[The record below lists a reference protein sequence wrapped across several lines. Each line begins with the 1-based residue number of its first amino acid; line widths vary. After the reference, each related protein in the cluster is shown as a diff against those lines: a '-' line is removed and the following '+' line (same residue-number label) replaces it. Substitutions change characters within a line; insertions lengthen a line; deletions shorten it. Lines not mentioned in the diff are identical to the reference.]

1 MRISTATSTCTAA
14 LLVASLAGCG
24 PPLRV
29 DTVAP
34 DTFYREQIH
43 STLSSDELSDA
54 TRIALRRHSLLENY
68 EDDPEATVG
77 RLLDS
82 WRAGSGGANELFAMA
97 ELSLWQ
103 AERDD
108 DTRNYLAAAVYA
120 FAFLFP
126 EEEGALADPFDPRTR
141 LAADIY
147 NRALAKAML
156 DDDKKFVAPRSG
168 TFAMPHGD
176 IRVAFD
182 EADLDW
188 HGYRLTDFTP
198 VGELK
203 IEGIRNRYRRP
214 GLGAPLAAHPVP
226 PDGEYKA
233 DDLVG
238 PNNRVPIAAILRL
251 DGPRE
256 QLRSKAPLEAEL
268 VLYAS
273 TDEEQVRI
281 EDRVVPLEAEP
292 TVVLASTLYASRVWE
307 TELAAFLGNA
317 LSVKTR
323 PTLLR
328 ALHPY
333 ERGKIPVIFVHGT
346 ASSVFRWTD
355 MVNDLTSDPE
365 IRKRFQFWFYTYD
378 SGNPIA
384 YSAYHLRR
392 LLELQVAECDP
403 DGTDEALRRMVVIGH
418 SQGGLITKMT
428 AIDSGSRFWDGISR
442 KPFDEVKL
450 KPEVRELLADALFVE
465 PLPFVERVIFISTPH
480 RGSYLAGPQLVRRLA
495 QRLIRMPR
503 DVVGVGVAMSGLSSS
518 GDTYLTLQRM
528 PTSIDNMS
536 PGNPFIR
543 TLSRIPLDP
552 RVKAHSIIPVTDMAD
567 IENGEDGVVKYQS
580 AHIDGV
586 ESELV
591 VHDSHS
597 TQGNPITIEEVRRI
611 LHLHLQAP

>member
-1 MRISTATSTCTAA
+1 MKTSRMAFAWMAA
-14 LLVASLAGCG
+14 LLVTGFVGCG

-29 DTVAP
+29 YKVAP
-34 DTFYREQIH
+34 DAFYREQIH
-43 STLSSDELSDA
+43 STLSSDDLSDV
-54 TRIALRRHSLLENY
+54 TRIVLRRHSLLDQY
-68 EDDPEATVG
+68 KDDPEATVD
-77 RLLDS
+77 RLLETF
-82 WRAGSGGANELFAMA
+82 RAGSGGAEELFAMA

-108 DTRNYLAAAVYA
+108 DARDYLAAAVYA

-126 EEEGALADPFDPRTR
+126 KVEDAPVDPFDPRTR

-147 NRALAKAML
+147 NRALARAML
-156 DDDKKFVAPRSG
+156 DDDRKFVAPRSG
-168 TFAMPHGD
+168 TFPMPHGD
-176 IRVAFD
+176 VRVVFD
-182 EADLDW
+182 EAGLDW

-203 IEGIRNRYRRP
+203 VEGIRNRYRRP

-226 PDGEYKA
+226 QDGEYKA

-238 PNNRVPIAAILRL
+238 PNNRVPVAAILRL
-251 DGPRE
+251 DDPRA
-256 QLRSKAPLEAEL
+256 QLRSGAPLEATL

-273 TDEEQVRI
+273 TDVEAVRVD
-281 EDRVVPLEAEP
+281 DRIVPLEAEP
-292 TVVLASTLYASRVWE
+292 TVVLASSLYASRVWE
-307 TELAAFLGNA
+307 TEFAAFLGNA
-317 LSVKTR
+317 LSVKPQ

-328 ALHPY
+328 ALNPY

-355 MVNDLTSDPE
+355 MVNDLQSDPE
-365 IRKRFQFWFYTYD
+365 IRSRYQFWFYTYD

-418 SQGGLITKMT
+418 SQGGLLTKMT
-428 AIDSGSRFWDGISR
+428 AIDSGDRFWTSISR
-442 KPFDEVKL
+442 KPLDEVKL
-450 KPEVRELLADALFVE
+450 KPEVRELLHDALFIE
-465 PLPFVERVIFISTPH
+465 PLPFVERLVFISTPH
-480 RGSYLAGPQLVRRLA
+480 RGSYLAGPQFVRRLA

-503 DVVGVGVAMSGLSSS
+503 DVIGVGAAISGLSSS
-518 GDTYLTLQRM
+518 GDTYISLQRM

-536 PGNPFIR
+536 PGHPFIR
-543 TLSRIPLDP
+543 TLAAIPVDP
-552 RVKAHSIIPVTDMAD
+552 HVKAHSIIPVTDMAD

-597 TQGNPITIEEVRRI
+597 TQGNPIAIEEVRRI
-611 LHLHLQAP
+611 LRVHLQEP